1 GLVASALL
9 PDRCFLLRRSG
20 DRSSYMALRVPGHRR
35 LSPCRNV
42 RHNNHRLDACRLATV
57 SSRPRKTVR
66 WDLVEIAASR
76 TEEGDR
82 ELLCND
88 CFAGKSI
95 RECERVLTLCPRTT
109 DHPRWVETHL
119 WQVLQS
125 VGGYHPTLACFCS
138 AGAATLQLPP

>member
-1 GLVASALL
+1 MMKSPAGRYPFSRFMASPSRAKR
-9 PDRCFLLRRSG
+9 DRI
-20 DRSSYMALRVPGHRR
+20 
-35 LSPCRNV
+35 
-42 RHNNHRLDACRLATV
+42 LDACRLPAV

-88 CFAGKSI
+88 CLDGKSI
-95 RECERVLTLCPRTT
+95 RLCERVLTLCPRTA

-125 VGGYHPTLACFCS
+125 VGGYHDALACFWS
-138 AGAATLQLPP
+138 AGAATLQLPA